1 MRMENIAE
9 TLNYT
14 DLVFNKL
21 DELKKFTINQRKA
34 LIAGDIDVYLSLE
47 KTRASIR
54 QEISEIK
61 NKVIF
66 SRDEYKLYMIN
77 LNEML
82 NLEKDNQRIIL
93 EWKGQSEEEE
103 NKLRNV
109 KRFATAYFNA
119 NSVPSNS
126 RFINRMT

>member
-1 MRMENIAE
+1 MLMENTAE

-34 LIAGDIDVYLSLE
+34 LIAGDIDIYLSLE
-47 KTRASIR
+47 KIRASIR
-54 QEISEIK
+54 QEISEMK
-61 NKVIF
+61 NKIIF
-66 SRDEYKLYMIN
+66 SRDEYKLYMVN

-93 EWKGQSEEEE
+93 EWKGKSEEEE

-109 KRFATAYFNA
+109 KRFATAYFNVK
-119 NSVPSNS
+119 SVPSNP
-126 RFINRMT
+126 RFLNRVT

>member
-1 MRMENIAE
+1 MRMENTAE

-34 LIAGDIDVYLSLE
+34 LIAGDIEIYLSFE
-47 KTRASIR
+47 KIRASIR
-54 QEISEIK
+54 QEISELK
-61 NKVIF
+61 NKVVF

-93 EWKGQSEEEE
+93 EWRGKSEEEE

-109 KRFATAYFNA
+109 KRFATAYFNV
-119 NSVPSNS
+119 NSVPGNS
-126 RFINRMT
+126 KFVNRVT